1 MKDVKKIT
9 VAIVGLGF
17 GKEFIPIY
25 QQYPHVEKVAICARN
40 SKTVSEIGDKYNI
53 EENLRFTDFNEL
65 LKRDDIDAIHIVTPI
80 LEHAKQS
87 IASLEAGKHTACTVP
102 MATTLE
108 ELKALVKAKNK
119 AKKVYMMMETALYTR
134 EYLYAKELVTS
145 GKLGRIQFVRGSHMQ
160 NMGLEGWPEYW
171 LGFPPM
177 HYGTHAIAPLLSITD
192 AMPEYVV
199 CHGSGSIS
207 EDLAKRYGSP
217 FAVETATFKLRNS
230 NVVAEAT
237 RSLFE
242 TVRQYRESFD
252 IYGDKMAFE
261 WDQIEDEGAAIFEG
275 GESARRI
282 KVPDTDYLLPKEIAS
297 FTKREL
303 IDDPNH
309 VSFVQGAGHG
319 GSHPHLVKEFIDSI
333 IEGRHSA
340 IDAVTSAYYT
350 GAGICAHESAI
361 NGAVRVNIPEFE
373 KL

>member
-65 LKRDDIDAIHIVTPI
+65 LKCDDIDAIHIVTPI

-340 IDAVTSAYYT
+340 IDAVASAYYT

>member
-65 LKRDDIDAIHIVTPI
+65 LKCDDIDAIHIVTPI

>member
-1 MKDVKKIT
+1 MKDVKKVT

-25 QQYPHVEKVAICARN
+25 QQYPYVEKVAICARN
-40 SKTVSEIGDKYNI
+40 SKTVSEIGDKFNI
-53 EENLRFTDFNEL
+53 EANLRFTDFNEL

-87 IASLEAGKHTACTVP
+87 IAALEAGKHTACTVP

-108 ELKALVKAKNK
+108 ELQALVKAKNK

-145 GKLGRIQFVRGSHMQ
+145 GKLGKIQFVRGSHMQ

-192 AMPEYVV
+192 SMPEYVV
-199 CHGSGSIS
+199 CHGSGLIS
-207 EDLAKRYGSP
+207 EDLAQRYGSP
-217 FAVETATFKLRNS
+217 FAVETATFKLKNS

-261 WDQIEDEGAAIFEG
+261 WDQIEDEGAAIFAG
-275 GESARRI
+275 GESASRI

-333 IEGRHSA
+333 IAGRDSA